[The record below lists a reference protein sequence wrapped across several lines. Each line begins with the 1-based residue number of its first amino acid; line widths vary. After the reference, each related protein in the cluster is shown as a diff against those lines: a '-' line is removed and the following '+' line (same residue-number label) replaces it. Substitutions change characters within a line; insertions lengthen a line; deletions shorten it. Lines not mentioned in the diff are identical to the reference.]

1 MVCGR
6 EDGEWGGEVL
16 EIGDGE
22 KGEEWGSVELGSAE
36 SVRWRGKGQA
46 LVYTGW
52 TVFTTEKKVFFD
64 GFLRV
69 GSIWFEEA
77 EMCA

>member
-22 KGEEWGSVELGSAE
+22 KGEEWRSVELGSAE
-36 SVRWRGKGQA
+36 FVRSRRKGQA

-52 TVFTTEKKVFFD
+52 TVFTTEKKI
-64 GFLRV
+64 FLR
-69 GSIWFEEA
+69 WFA
-77 EMCA
+77 SG